1 MNEIQWKLWNMEDK
15 KALDDA
21 TDFKQ
26 LVNIAL
32 AIISR
37 MTGDAHM
44 VSGPIST
51 GGVGTV
57 EGNGKVFAN
66 IIEILI
72 KDQGINIF
80 SQMPFEEKMVKLY
93 KEWFKNNP
101 NEKYCR
107 PILDDFYEPLFSS
120 GKVKVLHFIHNWES
134 STSAR
139 WENENCER
147 WGIEKKY
154 LSKELLIKALYFR

>member
-1 MNEIQWKLWNMEDK
+1 MKEIHWRQWTDDEKRE
-15 KALDDA
+15 LDSA
-21 TDFKQ
+21 KDFKQ
-26 LVNIAL
+26 LSHIAIS
-32 AIISR
+32 IISR
-37 MTGDAHM
+37 MSGDVHM

-66 IIEILI
+66 VIEILI
-72 KDQGINIF
+72 TEQGINIF

-93 KEWFKNNP
+93 REWFKNNP

-120 GKVKVLHFIHNWES
+120 GKVKVLHFIYGWES
-134 STSAR
+134 STGAR
-139 WENENCER
+139 WENESCER
-147 WGIEKKY
+147 WVIERRY
-154 LSKELLIKALYFR
+154 LPKELSDRAFNMK